1 MDLSE
6 KLQRHLIKNKYER
19 APGIKFGKILLSNEY
34 TENEDR
40 ETEYVYKTYS
50 IPNERKDNRCDKE
63 HLIEWIKEKV
73 TPYLEK
79 GHDVI
84 LIDNG
89 FGVHVTILD
98 TEKMLE
104 FCLNS
109 KSHLGLSIINRS
121 LKKFLNIQKEEYDFL
136 FFIRDI

>member
-1 MDLSE
+1 MDLRE
-6 KLQRHLIKNKYER
+6 KLQRHLIKNKYEKF
-19 APGIKFGKILLSNEY
+19 PGIKFKKILLSNEY

-40 ETEYVYKTYS
+40 ETEYVFKTYS
-50 IPNERKDNRCDKE
+50 VPNERIDNRCDKE
-63 HLIEWIKEKV
+63 HLIAWIKERV
-73 TPYLEK
+73 TPYMEI

-98 TEKMLE
+98 TEKMLD
-104 FCLNS
+104 FYLNS

>member
-1 MDLSE
+1 MDLRE
-6 KLQRHLIKNKYER
+6 KLQRHLTKNKYEKF
-19 APGIKFGKILLSNEY
+19 PGIKFEKILLSNEY

-50 IPNERKDNRCDKE
+50 IPNERIDNRCDKE
-63 HLIEWIKEKV
+63 HQIAWIKERV

-89 FGVHVTILD
+89 FGVQVTILD
-98 TEKMLE
+98 TEEMLD
-104 FCLNS
+104 FYLNS
-109 KSHLGLSIINRS
+109 ILHIGLSIINRS